1 VTIATAVRHVREA
14 VGDRVVQRR
23 PSAGDKCTCQRVSKH
38 PGGARERRGRRQQ
51 GAHVVVEDECEDVV
65 LRIARL
71 DERDRRRD
79 DTVAKGVH
87 TAAAVEDVGH
97 TLVLGATGS
106 GWRWMAGGLN
116 C

>member
-38 PGGARERRGRRQQ
+38 PGIARERRGRRQQ